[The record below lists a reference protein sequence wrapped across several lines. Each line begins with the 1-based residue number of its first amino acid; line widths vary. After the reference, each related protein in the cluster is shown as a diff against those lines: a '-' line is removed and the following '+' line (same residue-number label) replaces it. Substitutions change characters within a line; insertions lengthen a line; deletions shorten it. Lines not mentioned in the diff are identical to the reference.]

1 MQTTQPIIMESEKT
15 STLIDQ
21 NTTSLSYKFDI
32 KAPIKTDYLKEM
44 PFKGIDGRLSMAI
57 FWSYA
62 GYKEDVLDKLQVL
75 SHRSRAYIY
84 NANGLNGFLV
94 EKRIIRTL
102 ELAKKDGSFD
112 EWSRYLDVNFHKLI
126 QQLDFLHESEQLTLL
141 K

>member
-1 MQTTQPIIMESEKT
+1 MYTIQPSLMESEKT

-21 NTTSLSYKFDI
+21 NTSSVNRKFHI
-32 KAPIKTDYLKEM
+32 IAPIKTDYLKEM

-62 GYKEDVLDKLQVL
+62 GYKEDILDKLQVL

-84 NANGLNGFLV
+84 NANGLSGFLV

-102 ELAKKDGSFD
+102 ELAKKDGSFE
-112 EWSRYLDVNFHKLI
+112 EWSRYLDVNFHKLVW
-126 QQLDFLHESEQLTLL
+126 QLDFLHES
-141 K
+141 